1 MQIMKIS
8 VKMMNKLQP
17 IARFLYPIDKYLTH
31 YLFILRIFPI
41 IMMIYIHGWSKI
53 TAGYEKWNRLGS
65 ALTDFIGLEFMNVF
79 FGFMAAFSEPIG
91 MFMVLVGLFTRPA
104 ALLLSFTMF
113 VASVNHIVDGEF
125 PELAILYLL
134 IMLVLFIC
142 GPGKLSLDYHYF
154 SKKE

>member
-1 MQIMKIS
+1 MKKIE
-8 VKMMNKLQP
+8 P
-17 IARFLYPIDKYLTH
+17 ITSYLYPNNLYLSH
-31 YLFILRIFPI
+31 SLLILRFIPS
-41 IMMIYIHGWSKI
+41 IMMIYNHGWSKI
-53 TAGYEKWNRLGS
+53 TAGYEKWERLGA
-65 ALTDFIGLEFMNVF
+65 ALTDFIGLEFLNEF
-79 FGFMAAFSEPIG
+79 FGFMAALSESAVMI
-91 MFMVLVGLFTRPA
+91 FVVVGLFTRPA
-104 ALLLSFTMF
+104 ALLLLFTMF

>member
-31 YLFILRIFPI
+31 SLLILRIFPS
-41 IMMIYIHGWSKI
+41 IMMIYKHGWSKI

-79 FGFMAAFSEPIG
+79 FGFMAALSESIG
-91 MFMVLVGLFTRPA
+91 MVFVLIGLFTRPA
-104 ALLLSFTMF
+104 AFLLLCTMF
-113 VASVNHIVDGEF
+113 VATINHLVDGKF
-125 PELAILYLL
+125 PELAIMYF
-134 IMLVLFIC
+134 IVMLVLFIC

-154 SKKE
+154 SKKD

>member
-1 MQIMKIS
+1 MKTSI
-8 VKMMNKLQP
+8 KMMNRLQ
-17 IARFLYPIDKYLTH
+17 AMTRYLYPKKQYIPYCL
-31 YLFILRIFPI
+31 LILRIVPSV
-41 IMMIYIHGWSKI
+41 MMVYKHGWNKI
-53 TAGYEKWNRLGS
+53 AAGHEKWDRLGS

-79 FGFMAAFSEPIG
+79 FGFMAALSESAVMI
-91 MFMVLVGLFTRPA
+91 FVVVGLFTRPA
-104 ALLLSFTMF
+104 TLLLLFTMF

>member
-1 MQIMKIS
+1 MKRI
-8 VKMMNKLQP
+8 KP
-17 IARFLYPIDKYLTH
+17 ITSYLYPNNLYLSH
-31 YLFILRIFPI
+31 SLLILRFIPS
-41 IMMIYIHGWSKI
+41 IMMIYNHGWSKI
-53 TAGYEKWNRLGS
+53 TAGYEKWERLGA
-65 ALTDFIGLEFMNVF
+65 ALTDFIGLEYLNVF
-79 FGFMAAFSEPIG
+79 FGFMAALSESAVMI
-91 MFMVLVGLFTRPA
+91 FVVVGLFTRPA
-104 ALLLSFTMF
+104 ALLLLFTMF

>member
-1 MQIMKIS
+1 MKD
-8 VKMMNKLQP
+8 NKNINCCTSKSIICKIKCYNIILTE
-17 IARFLYPIDKYLTH
+17 ID
-31 YLFILRIFPI
+31 
-41 IMMIYIHGWSKI
+41 
-53 TAGYEKWNRLGS
+53 ANRLSLSES
-65 ALTDFIGLEFMNVF
+65 AVMIFV
-79 FGFMAAFSEPIG
+79 
-91 MFMVLVGLFTRPA
+91 VVGLFTRPA
-104 ALLLSFTMF
+104 ALLLLFTMF